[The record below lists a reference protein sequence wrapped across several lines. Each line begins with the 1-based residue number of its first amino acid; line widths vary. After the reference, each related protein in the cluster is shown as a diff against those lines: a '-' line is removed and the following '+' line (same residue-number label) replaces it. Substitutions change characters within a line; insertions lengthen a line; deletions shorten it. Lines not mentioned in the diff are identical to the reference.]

1 MRDERTINQSRK
13 QTCVAILGFVSEF
26 SRFSQDTPLYPR
38 LDTEQKGE
46 ASNML
51 SGATSEEHKLLALPE
66 DTCSSSASTSAKIE
80 CLTKRH
86 TPFVA
91 ASTVSLSSSTTAIGS
106 AATGGGGGA
115 SSGASGGGGGGSGGG
130 GGGAAGNGTSGGDFL
145 RRSHPLSEHT
155 ALHPAYRLNY
165 MDHLYHQ
172 LQASTH
178 SPNASLHGN
187 YLGLYMFRD
196 N

>member
-1 MRDERTINQSRK
+1 MIIYKFKISFHSR
-13 QTCVAILGFVSEF
+13 
-26 SRFSQDTPLYPR
+26 
-38 LDTEQKGE
+38 
-46 ASNML
+46 
-51 SGATSEEHKLLALPE
+51 
-66 DTCSSSASTSAKIE
+66 
-80 CLTKRH
+80 
-86 TPFVA
+86 
-91 ASTVSLSSSTTAIGS
+91 LSSSTTAIGS

-187 YLGLYMFRD
+187 YLGLYLFRD